1 MTKLERI
8 IISFRPIHYLLQR
21 SKKWILPGFE
31 GVPMYEVLKF
41 FAKQVKTQGLTE
53 RASAIS
59 YNFVMAIPPT
69 CIFLFTL
76 IPRLP
81 FIPQS
86 QIQAEIVRVINDI
99 VPQKVHNEGLKI
111 FVESFFAG
119 DKIALISFGFVLS
132 LFFASN
138 AMMGLMRSFNK
149 NYIGFEK
156 RGGFRKRVIALK
168 LTGLIFLMVLSCLI
182 LLISQGSVLSWLG
195 IKDNFLQNL
204 IVYGRWLI
212 IFALVFAAI
221 GAIYRYAPSTQ
232 KRWNIFTPGG
242 LLATILSIVSTIG
255 FSVFVNNWSN
265 YNALYDSIAILIVL
279 MILIYINS
287 LVILIGFEINVSI
300 KSLSVMAEQ
309 RKKEE
314 AVQSTIHAIT

>member
-8 IISFRPIHYLLQR
+8 IISFGPISYFL
-21 SKKWILPGFE
+21 KKSRKTILPGFE
-31 GVPMYEVLKF
+31 GLPLYDVLKF

-53 RASAIS
+53 RAAAIS

-81 FIPQS
+81 FIPQAT
-86 QIQAEIVRVINDI
+86 IQAEIIRVINDI
-99 VPQKVHNEGLKI
+99 VPQRVHNEGLKK
-111 FVESFFAG
+111 FVESFFSG
-119 DKIALISFGFVLS
+119 DRIGLISFGFILS
-132 LFFASN
+132 LYFASN
-138 AMMGLMRSFNK
+138 AMMGLMRSFNR
-149 NYIGFEK
+149 NYIGFQRRGTIK
-156 RGGFRKRVIALK
+156 RRVVALK
-168 LTGLIFLMVLSCLI
+168 LTTIIFLLFLGCLMM
-182 LLISQGSVLSWLG
+182 LISQASVLSWLG
-195 IKDNFLQNL
+195 IKDNFLKNL

-212 IFALVFAAI
+212 IFGLVFGAI
-221 GAIYRYAPSTQ
+221 GMIYRYAPALE
-232 KRWNIFTPGG
+232 KRWKFFNPGA
-242 LLATILSIVSTIG
+242 LLATLLSIISTMA

-300 KSLSVMAEQ
+300 KSLKLMADQ
-309 RKKEE
+309 RKHEE
-314 AVQSTIHAIT
+314 QLEQASAAIT